1 MAART
6 LGYRIEALDPDP
18 ACAARSVLD
27 RCIAASFDDVEAA
40 EGLARGCDVVTLEI
54 EKIGL
59 DSLRAASRFAPVRPS
74 AEVLE
79 IVQDRGRQKIWL
91 ESHGFPVGPWRLAS
105 TSVQLQ
111 EAIAGLGGRC
121 YVKATAGG
129 YDGRSQVEVGGPSEA
144 TAAWTALGEAPCAVE
159 RALDLDAEISVLVAR
174 RPGGEMAVYPPS
186 LNHHEARILEWAVLP
201 GPIPHVVAAGAVE
214 VACGIA
220 EEIGLVGLLAVEF
233 FHQAGGSLVVNELA
247 PRPHNTFHTTEVAC
261 VTSQFEQVVRAVC
274 DLPLGSV
281 EVMRPGAIV
290 NLLGD
295 LWLGGAPP
303 PFEKVLELP
312 GVGLHLYGKHTPRAG
327 RKMGHLSAVAATA
340 EEAVALARLAK
351 ERLSR

>member
-18 ACAARSVLD
+18 ACAARSVVD
-27 RCIAASFDDVEAA
+27 RCVAASFEDAEAA
-40 EGLARGCDVVTLEI
+40 VDMARGCDVVTLEI

-59 DSLRAASRFAPVRPS
+59 ESLRAASRLAPVRPS

-91 ESHGFPVGPWRLAS
+91 ERHGFPVGPWRLAS
-105 TSVQLQ
+105 SSVQLQ

-121 YVKATAGG
+121 FVKAAAGG
-129 YDGRSQVEVGGPSEA
+129 YDGRSQVEVAGSSEA
-144 TAAWTALGEAPCAVE
+144 AEAWKALGEGPCAVE
-159 RALDLDAEISVLVAR
+159 KALDLDAEISVLVAR

-201 GPIPHVVAAGAVE
+201 GPIPRAIADSALQI
-214 VACGIA
+214 ARGIA
-220 EEIGLVGLLAVEF
+220 GEIGLVGLLAVEF
-233 FHQAGGSLVVNELA
+233 FHQKGGALVVNELA

-303 PFEKVLELP
+303 AFEKVLELP